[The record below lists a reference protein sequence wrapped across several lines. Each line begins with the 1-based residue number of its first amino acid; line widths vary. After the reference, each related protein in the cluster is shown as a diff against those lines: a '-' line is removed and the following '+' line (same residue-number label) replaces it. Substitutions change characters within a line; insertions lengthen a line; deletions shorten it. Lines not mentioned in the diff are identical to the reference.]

1 MDGVEA
7 LMVNDQTQRGP
18 ASGRTGIAFQSER
31 SPSASTAK
39 NMRLATPIPQPGSLS
54 QTEDELVEAHV
65 PLVWSVVHG
74 LAAQLPASVEVDDLF
89 SAGMLGLLQAVRHY
103 DPAANCSLETYARL
117 RIRGA
122 ILDEL
127 RRLDWVPR
135 SVHQKARRV
144 QAATRRLEQAHGR
157 TATDAE
163 IARELGLTQASY
175 ADLQADIQPI
185 TFVHLDAPLAADLDG
200 ETTVSDSIEDDSQI
214 DPGEAVER
222 RDLVALV
229 FRQLEQLPA
238 MQRKV
243 LALYYHE
250 GLRLRDIA
258 AVFEI
263 TESRVCQ
270 IHSQAI
276 ATLKASLR
284 RHLSVLN

>member
-1 MDGVEA
+1 MMD
-7 LMVNDQTQRGP
+7 DQTRRES
-18 ASGRTGIAFQSER
+18 ASGRAGVASRSER

-39 NMRLATPIPQPGSLS
+39 NMRLATTSPQSGSLP
-54 QTEDELVEAHV
+54 QTEDERVEAHV

-89 SAGMLGLLQAVRHY
+89 SAGMLGLLQAVRNF

-144 QAATRRLEQAHGR
+144 RAATHQLEQAHGR
-157 TATDAE
+157 AATDTE
-163 IARELGLTQASY
+163 IARELGLTQAGY

-185 TFVHLDAPLAADLDG
+185 TFVHLDAPMAADGDG
-200 ETTVSDSIEDDSQI
+200 ETTVSDSIQDESQV

-284 RHLSVLN
+284 RYLSVLN